1 MPRHKP
7 VGKYRVAMAGRSVMR
22 QWFKYWN
29 YPRALSRYA
38 VHFPWPIHWK
48 EYANDE
54 FYFQYVEIVQP
65 RADGPGEAYGQGALS
80 ALRRQVSGERFDALF
95 FKLCY
100 IDFRDKRIRDEGTRK
115 ELFGRMRTLLEK
127 VHAFAGEQGVPL
139 IAGNALPVLAPA
151 EHAQRLRREYN
162 AWLAEYAAR
171 HRDTALFDQ
180 FGLLTDNG
188 GRLRRELARGPF
200 DNHLNDRA
208 YAILDASLLRTL
220 SGLRQK
226 VRDGVTV
233 TGPARTADAS
243 ASTAPAASPGTP

>member
-1 MPRHKP
+1 MPGKKP
-7 VGKYRVAMAGRSVMR
+7 EGKYRVAMAGRSVMR

-38 VHFPWPIHWK
+38 VHFPWPIPWK
-48 EYANDE
+48 EYAKDG
-54 FYFQYVEIVQP
+54 FHFQYVQIVQP
-65 RADGPGEAYGQGALS
+65 SADGPGKSYGQEALD
-80 ALRRQVSGERFDALF
+80 ALGRQVSGEKFDALF

-100 IDFRDKRIRDEGTRK
+100 IDFRDKRLRDDGARN
-115 ELFGRMRTLLEK
+115 ELFGRMRALLEK
-127 VHAFAGEQGVPL
+127 VHAFAGKQGIPF

-180 FGLLTDNG
+180 FGLLTDG
-188 GRLRRELARGPF
+188 DGRLRRELARGPF

-208 YAILDASLLRTL
+208 YAILEASLLGTL
-220 SGLRQK
+220 SGLRRK
-226 VRDGVTV
+226 VRDGVT
-233 TGPARTADAS
+233 GPARTSDAS

>member
-1 MPRHKP
+1 MSRSEPE
-7 VGKYRVAMAGRSVMR
+7 GKYRVAMAGRSVMR

-38 VHFPWPIHWK
+38 VHFPWPIPWR
-48 EYANDE
+48 EYAMDE
-54 FYFQYVEIVQP
+54 YYFQYVQIVQP
-65 RADGPGEAYGQGALS
+65 RADGPVEAYGQEALA

-100 IDFRDKRIRDEGTRK
+100 IDFRDKRIRDEAKRN

-127 VHAFAGEQGVPL
+127 VHAFAGEQGVL
-139 IAGNALPVLAPA
+139 LVVGNALPVQAPT

-162 AWLAEYAAR
+162 AWLAEYAAK
-171 HRDTALFDQ
+171 HRDIAVFDQ
-180 FGLLTDNG
+180 FGLLTDG
-188 GRLRRELARGPF
+188 AGRLRRELARGPF
-200 DNHLNDRA
+200 DNHLKDTA

-226 VRDGVTV
+226 VRIGV
-233 TGPARTADAS
+233 TGPAPTADGS
-243 ASTAPAASPGTP
+243 SSTAPAASPGTP

>member
-1 MPRHKP
+1 MPKHKP
-7 VGKYRVAMAGRSVMR
+7 EGKYRVAMAGRSVMR

-38 VHFPWPIHWK
+38 VHFPWPIPWK
-48 EYANDE
+48 EYAKDG
-54 FYFQYVEIVQP
+54 FYFQYVQIVQP
-65 RADGPGEAYGQGALS
+65 RADGPEKSYGQEALA

-100 IDFRDKRIRDEGTRK
+100 IDFQDKRIRDEGTLR
-115 ELFGRMRTLLEK
+115 ELFGRMRNLLEK

-162 AWLAEYAAR
+162 AWLAEYAAK
-171 HRDTALFDQ
+171 HRDTAVFDQ
-180 FGLLTDNG
+180 FGLLTDSG
-188 GRLRRELARGPF
+188 GGLRRELARGPF

-208 YAILDASLLRTL
+208 YEILDESLLRTL

-226 VRDGVTV
+226 VRNGV
-233 TGPARTADAS
+233 TGPVPTADAS
-243 ASTAPAASPGTP
+243 ASTAPAASPGTR

>member
-1 MPRHKP
+1 MPRHDP
-7 VGKYRVAMAGRSVMR
+7 EGKYRVAMAGRSVMR
-22 QWFKYWN
+22 QWFKHWN

-38 VHFPWPIHWK
+38 VHLPWPIPWK
-48 EYANDE
+48 EYARDG
-54 FYFQYVEIVQP
+54 FYFRYVRIVQP
-65 RADGPGEAYGQGALS
+65 RAGGPVEAYGQEALA

-100 IDFRDKRIRDEGTRK
+100 IDFRDRRIRDEGTRK

-139 IAGNALPVLAPA
+139 IVGNALPVLSPA

-162 AWLAEYAAR
+162 TWIAEYAAMR
-171 HRDTALFDQ
+171 RDIAVFDQ
-180 FGLLTDNG
+180 FGLLTDSG

-208 YAILDASLLRTL
+208 YSILEGPLLRTL
-220 SGLRQK
+220 STLRQK
-226 VRDGVTV
+226 ARNGVTV
-233 TGPARTADAS
+233 TVPPPAADAS
-243 ASTAPAASPGTP
+243 ASTAPAASPGTQ